1 MPFELKNTSNILQQ
15 KMDSIFNKY
24 KQIVCVYIDDI
35 LVYSKT
41 IEEHVSH
48 LKLIL
53 SEFLKYGIVISGKQV
68 QFFRKNIEFLG
79 VKIVNGRK
87 KTATPYS

>member
-1 MPFELKNTSNILQQ
+1 
-15 KMDSIFNKY
+15 MDGIFNKY
-24 KQIVCVYIDDI
+24 KKSICVYIDDI
-35 LVYSKT
+35 LVHSKT

-53 SEFLKYGIVISGKQV
+53 SDLLKHGIVINTKKA

-79 VKIVNGRK
+79 VKIKNGKIKLQPYIAK
-87 KTATPYS
+87 KNSSKWG